1 MKLIALTDTPQG
13 QSTGQIFEAT
23 DDAARVL
30 IQVGCAKPYVAP
42 VAAAPSSLPDV
53 PTSQDDATAP
63 RRRYR
68 TRQLTA
74 ED

>member
-13 QSTGQIFEAT
+13 QSPGEIFEAT
-23 DDAARVL
+23 EDAARVL

-42 VAAAPSSLPDV
+42 VAAPPSLPDD
-53 PTSQDDATAP
+53 PTSQDDAPAP